1 MASHLDG
8 GPSPGHSWNSL
19 SLQTYV
25 HSESSGAIG
34 HLSRRPQPSLAWKLA
49 IGRGSFSPA
58 DTWSPGL
65 IDTAS
70 PATQRCWEAPRS
82 TAGGRRGWCKT
93 DRSSQP
99 SPQEEA
105 GEMIS
110 VSVNTAK
117 RRGQVW
123 WMQSNLRLTL
133 FQPLWDAWTWTSHF
147 SHGLSFCIWKIAT
160 DSFFLQKGRIGEEI
174 GFASQWVVCWGED
187 CQFWPLHY
195 TDFIIYGGKR
205 GQNQMVWP
213 KLLWGKITKCKSGD
227 SDILIETHVSV
238 TRWASTFNWKCNT
251 LPGTICTQDA
261 RMSNHK
267 YIFLISRWLRW

>member
-70 PATQRCWEAPRS
+70 PATQQCWEAPRS
-82 TAGGRRGWCKT
+82 TAGGRRGRCKT
-93 DRSSQP
+93 DRISQP

-110 VSVNTAK
+110 VSMNTAK
-117 RRGQVW
+117 GRGQVW
-123 WMQSNLRLTL
+123 WMQSNLGLTL

-147 SHGLSFCIWKIAT
+147 SHGLSFCIWKITT
-160 DSFFLQKGRIGEEI
+160 DSFFLQKGRIGEKI
-174 GFASQWVVCWGED
+174 GFPVSE
-187 CQFWPLHY
+187 QFVGARTVSLGPLLHRLY
-195 TDFIIYGGKR
+195 YLWREKGAEPDGVAQAPLGK
-205 GQNQMVWP
+205 
-213 KLLWGKITKCKSGD
+213 LTKRKSGD

-251 LPGTICTQDA
+251 WSGTIVH
-261 RMSNHK
+261 RMPEC
-267 YIFLISRWLRW
+267 LIINISSSIPRWLRW